1 MLSHSLECSVHPS
14 GVPSKPLYH
23 DCCDPR
29 YSTSVSYCCWYGS
42 SAHSS
47 SQQLS
52 SLIGSHAPL
61 HCSVCSRSA
70 ALLHLL
76 TRAQRPLDH
85 LQASVDIIPP
95 CSIQPAR
102 GVPPKSALSLDSLL
116 TPALKAPAHSAVRLG
131 WPGLQQPFPSPKTP
145 TAGLH

>member
-1 MLSHSLECSVHPS
+1 MLSYSLECSVHPS

-85 LQASVDIIPP
+85 LQASVNITPP

-102 GVPPKSALSLDSLL
+102 GVPPKSALSLDSHPNSCPESPR
-116 TPALKAPAHSAVRLG
+116 TPCCASGMAGAATTLP
-131 WPGLQQPFPSPKTP
+131 QP
-145 TAGLH
+145 

>member
-1 MLSHSLECSVHPS
+1 MLSSSLECSVHPS
-14 GVPSKPLYH
+14 GGPSKPCITFAVIPVIPL
-23 DCCDPR
+23 P
-29 YSTSVSYCCWYGS
+29 VSYCCWYGS

-61 HCSVCSRSA
+61 HCSVCSRPA

-85 LQASVDIIPP
+85 LQASVNITPP
-95 CSIQPAR
+95 WSIQPAR
-102 GVPPKSALSLDSLL
+102 CVPPKSGLSLDSHPNSCPESSRTLCCAFGMARAATTL
-116 TPALKAPAHSAVRLG
+116 P
-131 WPGLQQPFPSPKTP
+131 QP
-145 TAGLH
+145 